1 MDILSMPF
9 TIILIIPVVKHRIKP
24 PVNGA
29 LLITPPIK
37 HGLQGFP
44 ILNNADLST
53 DAKLGLALLVVET
66 LNSIFK
72 RALSEPTTL
81 NEDMPAPVLES
92 NQASEQGSQAVHGA
106 RVQSPSHDMV
116 LQA

>member
-1 MDILSMPF
+1 MNIPF
-9 TIILIIPVVKHRIKP
+9 TIVLIIPVVKHLIKP

-29 LLITPPIK
+29 LLIRPPIK
-37 HGLQGFP
+37 HGLQGLP

-53 DAKLGLALLVVET
+53 DARLGVALLLFET

-92 NQASEQGSQAVHGA
+92 NVAGLRA
-106 RVQSPSHDMV
+106 RLPSSPRCQSAMTI
-116 LQA
+116 A